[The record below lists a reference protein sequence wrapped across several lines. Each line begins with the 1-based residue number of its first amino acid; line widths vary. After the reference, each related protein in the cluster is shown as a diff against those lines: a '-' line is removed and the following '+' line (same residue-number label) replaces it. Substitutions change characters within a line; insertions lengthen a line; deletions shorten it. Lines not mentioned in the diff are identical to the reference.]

1 MTETNRI
8 QTLVATL
15 RSALVEMES
24 ELGLMREGVDA
35 IGQAAAGLRES
46 LVALG
51 ALRRRENTAVGIDM
65 VIDAAVALLQA
76 FQDLEL
82 ALPDAQADMES
93 LEAEREDED
102 AGDV

>member
-15 RSALVEMES
+15 RSALEEMES

-35 IGQAAAGLRES
+35 IGQAAAGLRE
-46 LVALG
+46 G
-51 ALRRRENTAVGIDM
+51 
-65 VIDAAVALLQA
+65 
-76 FQDLEL
+76 
-82 ALPDAQADMES
+82 LPDAQADRES
-93 LEAEREDED
+93 LEAEVEDED